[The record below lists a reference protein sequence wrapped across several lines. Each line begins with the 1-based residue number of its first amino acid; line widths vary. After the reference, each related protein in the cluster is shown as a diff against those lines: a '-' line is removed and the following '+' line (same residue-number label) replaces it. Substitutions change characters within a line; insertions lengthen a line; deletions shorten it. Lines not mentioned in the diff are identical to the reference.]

1 MHSQSN
7 HWPPV
12 VKFKMCTVY
21 QKGYHSLWWVNHSV
35 VFSSHYVIY
44 IYISFIHFVM
54 HFLGQFANLCVR
66 MCLFVCLNT
75 ADRVVGMG
83 YTSGRI
89 ISCIVEFGEGG
100 GVLGKYGRY
109 YVCFFYRPFYM
120 WFGVMHVFLSVF
132 HTTYL
137 FLYSCFSVPRCQ
149 VVLWHFTMSSH
160 VSVSLPQL
168 SCHHD
173 IFQH

>member
-44 IYISFIHFVM
+44 IYIIHSLCDAFSRAICKFVCA
-54 HFLGQFANLCVR
+54 HV
-66 MCLFVCLNT
+66 FVCLPEYC
-75 ADRVVGMG
+75 RQSSWYGLVVV
-83 YTSGRI
+83 SLVVLLNLGR
-89 ISCIVEFGEGG
+89 GG

-168 SCHHD
+168 SCHHG